1 MRPALLA
8 LTFAMLPVCAHA
20 ASDYDVQPVGEP
32 GKYIGCMAVN
42 ADAGISFVAVEQS
55 LSVMVTAKGFGVTKG
70 QPVDGTWSVDGSKDR
85 ALGTK
90 ADGPNTVSVDLDAT
104 REVMALFGNGNQ
116 LTATVGKNSYEFDLA
131 GSRQAL
137 TELGGC
143 MDKNVKK

>member
-1 MRPALLA
+1 MRPALFALA
-8 LTFAMLPVCAHA
+8 LTLLPVCAHA

-42 ADAGISFVAVEQS
+42 ADAGVSFVAVEQS
-55 LSVMVTAKGFGVTKG
+55 LSVMMTAKGFGVTKG
-70 QPVDGTWSVDGSKDR
+70 EPVDGTWSVDGAKDR
-85 ALGTK
+85 ALAAK

-104 REVMALFGNGNQ
+104 REVLALFGNGNQ
-116 LTATVGKNSYEFDLA
+116 LSATVGKKSYEFDLA